1 MVVCELL
8 VELAALAVEHRLW
21 VRELQQ
27 LWLTGLAAP
36 LHVESFCTSDQT
48 QKVLLFL

>member
-8 VELAALAVEHRLW
+8 VELASLAVEHRLW

-27 LWLTGLAAP
+27 LWLMGLAAQQ
-36 LHVESFCTSDQT
+36 HAESPVTRD
-48 QKVLLFL
+48 

>member
-21 VRELQQ
+21 ECVSFSSC
-27 LWLTGLAAP
+27 GSLA
-36 LHVESFCTSDQT
+36 
-48 QKVLLFL
+48 